1 MGDFT
6 KLLLSGSTNG
16 RLIKVTKTTTAGDL
30 IHTAVAG
37 TSSIDEI
44 YIYANNTSAATILL
58 TVEWGGVSSPDDLIE
73 FNVPSETGLYCIT
86 PGMLLQNGLIVRA
99 FASAAN
105 LITISGFVNRI
116 TA

>member
-16 RLIKVTKTTTAGDL
+16 RPIKVTKTATAGDL